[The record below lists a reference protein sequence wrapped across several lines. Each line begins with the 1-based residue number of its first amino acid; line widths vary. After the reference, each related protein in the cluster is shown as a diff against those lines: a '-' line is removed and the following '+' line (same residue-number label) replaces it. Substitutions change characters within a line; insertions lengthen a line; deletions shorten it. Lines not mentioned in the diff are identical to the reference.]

1 MISPVTWLKARRL
14 PRRGLKLHLG
24 CGTVYLDGW
33 VNVDLDAPA
42 ADLQLDITR
51 GVPLGAGSTRLIYHE
66 HVMEHITADQGA
78 FCLKDWHRLLEPGG
92 VVRIA
97 TPDLAYVV
105 DKYKSADWREQA
117 WLRLPEYAFIKTPAE
132 MLNVSM
138 RWWDH
143 QYLYDGQELERRM
156 REAGFQTVRRCR
168 YRESPALELAGLETR
183 EDSTLILEGV
193 R

>member
-1 MISPVTWLKARRL
+1 VINPVTWIRARGL
-14 PRRGLKLHLG
+14 PKSGLKLHIG

-33 VNVDLDAPA
+33 VNIDLDAPK
-42 ADLQLDITR
+42 ADLLLDITK
-51 GVPLGAGSTRLIYHE
+51 GLPLGQGSARIIYHE
-66 HVMEHITADQGA
+66 HVMEHITVDQGA
-78 FCLKDWHRLLEPGG
+78 FCLKDWFRVLEPGG

-105 DKYKSADWREQA
+105 EKYMGDDWREQS
-117 WLRLPEYAFIKTPAE
+117 WLKLPEYAFIKTRAE

-143 QYLYDGQELERRM
+143 QYLYDGEELERRM
-156 REAGFQTVRRCR
+156 REAGFKTVRRCE
-168 YRESPALELAGLETR
+168 YGKSTVPELANLETR
-183 EDSTLILEGV
+183 EDSKLILEGV